1 MKSSKMK
8 KDMTQRRKSEKER
21 LGAGAWGLE
30 TPKRGPHQPPATSHQ
45 PLLFFCFVIFICFGL
60 FHISSAQDP
69 TAQSQKE
76 DEKKPRYEKI
86 SSHLIIVSISG
97 LKADDLNNPETT
109 GLRIPTIQSLRT
121 KGAHAIV
128 AESVYPSVRNPAH
141 ASIATG
147 VFPAD
152 HGVYSDF
159 PFDTLTGAQSEE
171 PYRLAKDIKTD
182 TLWDAAKRGGFVTAA
197 VGYPLTAGATIDFN
211 IPVAFDDGYLADN
224 EAGIYKLISKK
235 LISPPD
241 LLDQLGPEIMS
252 SPFTGDKKLKE
263 IAGNQRMDQF
273 KADAAAH
280 IIETHRPNLLL
291 VNLDSYAKAVRRYGV
306 QSREAIIALEF
317 TDELLKKIIDPA
329 EKISSETTI
338 FIVSDFGLMRVEK
351 KFNPNVVLAK
361 KDWLKTGGKGRITSW
376 RAVAQTF
383 GGSAAIFLR
392 EPQDKKAIAE
402 IRELFDEIHKR
413 PDSPIWQIVTAQEAS
428 KLGTDPRPV
437 FYLDVAPA
445 YAVSSRATGA
455 SISTTS
461 EKAAHGYLPSRSDM
475 LTPLIIYGNGIKPGS
490 KIEYGRLIDIAP
502 TAARLL
508 GLEMRTARGRVYSEV
523 ISQ

>member
-1 MKSSKMK
+1 MK
-8 KDMTQRRKSEKER
+8 KELASHKSAAPHLTVEGSLPRQKRECETYEKKRNKRKDKKVFVC
-21 LGAGAWGLE
+21 LVI
-30 TPKRGPHQPPATSHQ
+30 
-45 PLLFFCFVIFICFGL
+45 FVCFVFSL
-60 FHISSAQDP
+60 RLPISSAQDP
-69 TAQSQKE
+69 TAQPQKE

-86 SSHLIIVSISG
+86 SSHIIIVSISG
-97 LKADDLNNPETT
+97 LKADDLNNTETT
-109 GLRIPTIQSLRT
+109 GLRIPTMQSLRA
-121 KGAHAIV
+121 KGAHAV
-128 AESVYPSVRNPAH
+128 AVESVYPSLSNPAH

-152 HGVYSDF
+152 HGIYSDF
-159 PFDTLTGAQSEE
+159 PFDNLAGAQSDE

-197 VGYPLTAGATIDFN
+197 VGYPLTAGSTIDFN
-211 IPVAFDDGYLADN
+211 LPVAFDDGYLADAN
-224 EAGIYKLISKK
+224 AGINQLISNQ
-235 LISPPD
+235 LIHPPD
-241 LLDQLGPEIMS
+241 LLDKLVPEIVRR
-252 SPFTGDKKLKE
+252 PLTGDKKLKE
-263 IAGNQRMDQF
+263 IAGNQRLDQF

-280 IIETHRPNLLL
+280 IIEAHRPNLLL
-291 VNLDSYAKAVRRYGV
+291 VNLDSYAKAVKKYGI
-306 QSREAIIALEF
+306 QSREAITALAF
-317 TDELLKKIIDPA
+317 IDELLKKIVDPV
-329 EKISSETTI
+329 EKISSEATI
-338 FIVSDFGLMRVEK
+338 FIVSDFGLMKVEK
-351 KFNPNVVLAK
+351 TFNPNVVLEK
-361 KDWLKTGGKGRITSW
+361 KGWLTTSGKGRITAW

-437 FYLDVAPA
+437 FYLDLAPS
-445 YAVSSRATGA
+445 YAVSSRATGS

-475 LTPLIIYGNGIKPGS
+475 LAPLIIYGNGIKPGS

-508 GLEMRTARGRVYSEV
+508 GLEMSTARGRVYSEV

>member
-1 MKSSKMK
+1 MKR
-8 KDMTQRRKSEKER
+8 DMTQRRCGTGSVSDLGFGKR
-21 LGAGAWGLE
+21 LFHRSSGRLRPSYCLAILVC
-30 TPKRGPHQPPATSHQ
+30 S
-45 PLLFFCFVIFICFGL
+45 VIFISFGI
-60 FHISSAQDP
+60 FHVSSAQDP
-69 TAQSQKE
+69 PGEPQKE
-76 DEKKPRYEKI
+76 EEKKPKYEKI
-86 SSHLIIVSISG
+86 SSHIIIVSISG
-97 LKADDLNNPETT
+97 LKADDLNNRETT
-109 GLRIPTIQSLRT
+109 GLRISTIQSLSE
-121 KGAHAIV
+121 KGAHAV
-128 AESVYPSVRNPAH
+128 AVESVYPSLSNPAH

-159 PFDTLTGAQSEE
+159 PFNNLSGPQSEE

-182 TLWDAAKRGGFVTAA
+182 TLWDAAKRAGFVTAA
-197 VGYPLTAGATIDFN
+197 VGYPLTVGSTIDFN
-211 IPVAFDDGYLADN
+211 LPVAFDDSYLAD
-224 EAGIYKLISKK
+224 AGLGIYQLISKQ
-235 LISPPD
+235 LINPPD
-241 LLDQLGPEIMS
+241 LLDKLGLGIMR
-252 SPFTGDKKLKE
+252 SPFPEDKKLKE

-280 IIETHRPNLLL
+280 IIEKHRPNLLL
-291 VNLDSYAKAVRRYGV
+291 VNLDSYAKAVRRYGI
-306 QSREAIIALEF
+306 QSREAVIALEF

-329 EKISSETTI
+329 EKISSEATI
-338 FIVSDFGLMRVEK
+338 FIISDFGLMRVEK
-351 KFNPNVVLAK
+351 TFNPNVVLAK
-361 KDWLKTGGKGRITSW
+361 KGWLETGGKGRITSW

-392 EPQDKKAIAE
+392 NPQDKKSISE
-402 IRELFDEIHKR
+402 IQEVFDEIHKK

-428 KLGTDPRPV
+428 KLGADPRAV
-437 FYLDVAPA
+437 FYLDAAPE
-445 YAVSSRATGA
+445 YAMSARAIGS

-475 LTPLIIYGNGIKPGS
+475 LATMIIYGKGIKPGS

>member
-1 MKSSKMK
+1 MK
-8 KDMTQRRKSEKER
+8 KV
-21 LGAGAWGLE
+21 L
-30 TPKRGPHQPPATSHQ
+30 TSHKSH
-45 PLLFFCFVIFICFGL
+45 LAIFVVIFICFGI
-60 FHISSAQDP
+60 FNSSSAQDQN
-69 TAQSQKE
+69 AQSPK
-76 DEKKPRYEKI
+76 DGEKKPRYEKV
-86 SSHLIIVSISG
+86 SSHIIIISISG
-97 LKADDLNNPETT
+97 LKADDINNTETT
-109 GLRIPTIQSLRT
+109 GLRIPNIQSLRE
-121 KGAHAIV
+121 KGAHAIAV
-128 AESVYPSVRNPAH
+128 ESVYPSLSNPAH

-147 VFPAD
+147 VLPAD

-159 PFDTLTGAQSEE
+159 PFNYLSGTHSEE
-171 PYRLAKDIKTD
+171 PYRLAKDIRTD

-211 IPVAFDDGYLADN
+211 LPVAFDNGYLEDA
-224 EAGIYKLISKK
+224 EAGIYQLIPKQ
-235 LISPPD
+235 LINPPG
-241 LLDQLGPEIMS
+241 LLDKLGPEIMS

-273 KADAAAH
+273 KAEAAAH
-280 IIETHRPNLLL
+280 IIETHRPNLLM
-291 VNLDSYAKAVRRYGV
+291 VNLDSYARASRRYGV

-317 TDELLKKIIDPA
+317 IDELLKKIIDPA

-338 FIVSDFGLMRVEK
+338 FIVSDSGLMRVEK
-351 KFNPNVVLAK
+351 TFNPNVVLEK
-361 KDWLKTGGKGRITSW
+361 NGWLTTGEKRRITSW

-402 IRELFDEIHKR
+402 IQEVFDKIQKK
-413 PDSPIWQIVTAQEAS
+413 PDSPIWQIVTTQDAS
-428 KLGTDPRPV
+428 KLGADPRAV

-445 YAVSSRATGA
+445 YAMSSRATGS
-455 SISTTS
+455 SISNTS

-475 LTPLIIYGNGIKPGS
+475 LAVMIISGNGIKPGS